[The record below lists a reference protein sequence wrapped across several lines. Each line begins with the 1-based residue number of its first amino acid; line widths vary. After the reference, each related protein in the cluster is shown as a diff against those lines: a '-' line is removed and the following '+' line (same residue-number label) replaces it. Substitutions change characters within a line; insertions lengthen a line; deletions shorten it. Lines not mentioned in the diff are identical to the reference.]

1 MLWVCEKQVVK
12 GRPDAGHD
20 RPIAQEIRPDVAT
33 TITTSSLMAWSSLAV
48 LCCSR
53 PLRPSFRGYGQ
64 YEEDRSPTTAT
75 RQLSKPRRRHSLGA
89 GTENE
94 AAYEVRS
101 WPTG

>member
-64 YEEDRSPTTAT
+64 YEEDRSPTHGYAAT
-75 RQLSKPRRRHSLGA
+75 L
-89 GTENE
+89 E
-94 AAYEVRS
+94 AATQAFARS
-101 WPTG
+101 WHRE